1 MEGRNDMKTKTC
13 LWCRRSL
20 ALLAY
25 HTDNRRPD
33 KLQDIC
39 KTCNKFKTL
48 YKLYNRKS
56 REEIEG
62 MIKEREERIQLMK
75 MKLKGVKPR
84 EAVSSMTLSQM

>member
-1 MEGRNDMKTKTC
+1 MKTKTC
-13 LWCRRSL
+13 LWCGITRSVNI
-20 ALLAY
+20 Y

-48 YKLYNRKS
+48 YKLYNRKT